1 MSSAAVQS
9 RPEALIRYL
18 LEGTSSQTGQEFFRA
33 LVRSAALSMDVA
45 GVWVTE
51 YLPERSVLRSLAFW
65 MNGQYIQDY
74 EYNIAGTPCGVV
86 IEEAR
91 LVHYPDRIIELFPN
105 DSDLT
110 ALNAVSYA
118 GVPLLKSDGTVFGHL
133 SALDTKYLEL
143 PTYLESVFRIF
154 ADRAAAELNR
164 VRAESG
170 VRESELRFSGVFES
184 AMDAIFEMDDQ
195 FRIQRANSSAASLFG
210 FTAAE
215 LVNRRLMSL
224 LTPAS
229 AQKLVNIA
237 RELDLQN
244 RQFAWVPG
252 GLDAV
257 RSDASTFAA
266 EASVSRFDIQKCCRY
281 SLILRNVQDQLAAEN
296 RLRELEIETAY
307 LLSEIAEHQNGGEI
321 IGNSQ
326 PIRAVVNAVSQVAP
340 TPATVL
346 ITGETGTGKEL
357 VARAIHQVSER
368 AARPFVRVNC
378 AAIPA
383 ALCESEFFGHERG
396 AFTGAATRRT
406 GRFELAHR
414 GTIFLDEVGELP
426 IELQPK
432 LLRVL
437 QEGEFEP
444 VGSSQTRKVD
454 VRVIAAT
461 NRDLSADIQ
470 AGKFREDLFYRLHV
484 FPIAVPPLRERGSD
498 VELLARR
505 FIERYCARSGKA
517 PLVLTADCLRRLR
530 SYHWPGNVRE
540 LENVIER
547 AVIIARDGRLPLRE
561 VLPVHSIHSVRQ
573 RTHAA
578 TEPVLHTKDEL
589 RRLEKETLIRALE
602 QANWKVAGTHG
613 AARKLGVPASTLS
626 SRIKVLRIQRP
637 ESDPSTS

>member
-1 MSSAAVQS
+1 MTISVQS
-9 RPEALIRYL
+9 RPEALLRYL
-18 LEGTSSQTGQEFFRA
+18 LEGTSSHTGQEFLRA
-33 LVRSAALSMDVA
+33 LVRSVALAMDVA

-51 YLPERSVLRSLAFW
+51 YLPERNVLRSLAFW
-65 MNGQYIQDY
+65 MNGQYIPEY
-74 EYNIAGTPCGVV
+74 EYNIAGTPCEVV
-86 IEEAR
+86 VEEAR
-91 LVHYPDRIIELFPN
+91 LVHYPERIIELFPN
-105 DSDLT
+105 DADLT
-110 ALNAVSYA
+110 AFNAVSYA

-143 PTYLESVFRIF
+143 PPDLESVFRIF

-170 VRESELRFSGVFES
+170 IRESELRFSGVFES
-184 AMDAIFEMDDQ
+184 AMDAIFEMDDR
-195 FRIQRANSSAASLFG
+195 FRIQRANSSAASVFG

-215 LVNRRLMSL
+215 LVNRELMAL
-224 LTPAS
+224 LTPSS
-229 AQKLVNIA
+229 AQKLGDIA
-237 RELDLQN
+237 RKLDSQS

-252 GLDAV
+252 GLNAV

-266 EASVSRFDIQKCCRY
+266 EASVSRFDIQRCCRY
-281 SLILRNVQDQLAAEN
+281 SLILRNVQDHLAAEN
-296 RLRELEIETAY
+296 RLRELEQETAY
-307 LLSEIAEHQNGGEI
+307 LLSEIAEHQNSGEI

-326 PIRAVVNAVSQVAP
+326 PIRAVVNSVCQVAP

-396 AFTGAATRRT
+396 AFTGAATRRA
-406 GRFELAHR
+406 GRFELAHG

-426 IELQPK
+426 LELQPK

-461 NRDLSADIQ
+461 NRDLSADVK

-484 FPIAVPPLRERGSD
+484 FPIAVPPLRERGGD

-505 FIERYCARSGKA
+505 FIERYCARSGKP
-517 PLVLTADCLRRLR
+517 PLDLTADCLRRLR

-547 AVIIARDGRLPLRE
+547 AVIIARDERLPLRE
-561 VLPVHSIHSVRQ
+561 ILPVHNLHPVRQ
-573 RTHAA
+573 RMHAA
-578 TEPVLHTKDEL
+578 AEPVLHTKDEL
-589 RRLEKETLIRALE
+589 CRLEKETLVRALE
-602 QANWKVAGTHG
+602 QANWKVAGAQG
-613 AARKLGVPASTLS
+613 AARKLGIPPSTLS
-626 SRIKVLRIQRP
+626 SRIKALRIQRP
-637 ESDPSTS
+637 KPNSAAI

>member
-1 MSSAAVQS
+1 MMTTSVQS
-9 RPEALIRYL
+9 RSEALIRYL
-18 LEGTSSQTGQEFFRA
+18 LEGTSSHTGQEFLRA
-33 LVRSAALSMDVA
+33 LVRSVALAMDVA

-51 YLPERSVLRSLAFW
+51 YLPERNVLRSLAFW
-65 MNGQYIQDY
+65 MNGQYIPEY
-74 EYNIAGTPCGVV
+74 EYNIAGTPCEVV
-86 IEEAR
+86 VEEAR
-91 LVHYPDRIIELFPN
+91 LVHYPERIIELFPN
-105 DSDLT
+105 DADLT
-110 ALNAVSYA
+110 TFNAVSYA

-143 PTYLESVFRIF
+143 PPDLESVFRIF

-170 VRESELRFSGVFES
+170 IRESEMRFSGVFES

-195 FRIQRANSSAASLFG
+195 FRIQRANSSAASVFG

-215 LVNRRLMSL
+215 LVNRELMAL

-229 AQKLVNIA
+229 AQKLGDIA
-237 RELDLQN
+237 RKLDSQS

-266 EASVSRFDIQKCCRY
+266 EASVSRFNIQRCCRY

-296 RLRELEIETAY
+296 RLRELEQETAY
-307 LLSEIAEHQNGGEI
+307 LLSEIAEHQNSGEI

-326 PIRAVVNAVSQVAP
+326 PIRAVVDSVCQVAP

-396 AFTGAATRRT
+396 AFTGAATRRA
-406 GRFELAHR
+406 GRFELAHG

-426 IELQPK
+426 LELQPK

-461 NRDLSADIQ
+461 NRDLSADVN

-484 FPIAVPPLRERGSD
+484 FPIAVPPLRERGGD

-505 FIERYCARSGKA
+505 FIERYCVRSGKP
-517 PLVLTADCLRRLR
+517 PLDLTADCLRRLR

-547 AVIIARDGRLPLRE
+547 AVIIARDDRLPLRE
-561 VLPVHSIHSVRQ
+561 ILPVHNLHPVRQ
-573 RTHAA
+573 RMHAA
-578 TEPVLHTKDEL
+578 AEPVLHTKDEL
-589 RRLEKETLIRALE
+589 RRLEKETLVRALE
-602 QANWKVAGTHG
+602 QANWKVAGAQG
-613 AARKLGVPASTLS
+613 AARKLGIPPSTLS
-626 SRIKVLRIQRP
+626 SRIKALRIQRP
-637 ESDPSTS
+637 RPNSAAI

>member
-1 MSSAAVQS
+1 MTTSVQS

-18 LEGTSSQTGQEFFRA
+18 LEGTSSHTGQEFLRA
-33 LVRSAALSMDVA
+33 LVRSVALAMDVA

-51 YLPERSVLRSLAFW
+51 YLPERNVLRSLAFW
-65 MNGQYIQDY
+65 MNGQYIPEY
-74 EYNIAGTPCGVV
+74 EYNIAGTPCEVV
-86 IEEAR
+86 VEEAR
-91 LVHYPDRIIELFPN
+91 LVHYPDRVIELFPN
-105 DSDLT
+105 DADLT
-110 ALNAVSYA
+110 TFNAVSYA
-118 GVPLLKSDGTVFGHL
+118 GVPLLKSDGAVFGHL

-143 PTYLESVFRIF
+143 PPDLESVFRIF

-170 VRESELRFSGVFES
+170 VRESEQRFSGVFES
-184 AMDAIFEMDDQ
+184 AMDAIFETDAQ
-195 FRIQRANSSAASLFG
+195 FRIQRANSSAASIFG

-215 LVNRRLMSL
+215 LVNRELMAL

-229 AQKLVNIA
+229 AQKLGDIA
-237 RELDLQN
+237 RKLDLQS

-266 EASVSRFDIQKCCRY
+266 EASISRFDIQRCCRY

-296 RLRELEIETAY
+296 RLRELEQETAY
-307 LLSEIAEHQNGGEI
+307 LLSEIAEHQNSGEI

-326 PIRAVVNAVSQVAP
+326 PIRAVVNAVCQVAP

-357 VARAIHQVSER
+357 VARAIHQISAR
-368 AARPFVRVNC
+368 ASRPFIRVNC

-396 AFTGAATRRT
+396 AFTGAASRRA
-406 GRFELAHR
+406 GRFELAHG

-426 IELQPK
+426 LELQPK

-461 NRDLSADIQ
+461 NRDLSAAVN

-484 FPIAVPPLRERGSD
+484 FPISVPPLRERGGD
-498 VELLARR
+498 VELLAQR

-517 PLVLTADCLRRLR
+517 SLELTADCLRRLR

-547 AVIIARDGRLPLRE
+547 AVIIARDTRLPLRE
-561 VLPVHSIHSVRQ
+561 ILPAHPFHPARQ
-573 RTHAA
+573 RTHTAS
-578 TEPVLHTKDEL
+578 ESPLHTKHEL
-589 RRLEKETLIRALE
+589 RKLEKESLVRALE
-602 QANWKVAGTHG
+602 QANWKVAGAQG
-613 AARKLGVPASTLS
+613 AARKLGMPPSTLS
-626 SRIKVLRIQRP
+626 SRMKALGIQRP
-637 ESDPSTS
+637 S